1 MKRLAVFVS
10 GRGSNF
16 RTIHEH
22 ILNGEIIAQ
31 IVLIITD
38 KPECPAADYAR
49 EHGIEVIQYPGED
62 TGPDQLAKMLKQW
75 QVDMVL
81 LAGYLKLVPGNVV
94 QAYPRAMLNIHP
106 ALLPAFGGKGFYGH
120 HVHEAVIAS
129 GAKISGVTIHFV
141 DEEYDHGPIVAQVVV
156 PVRPDDTA
164 DTLAARV
171 LTHEHK
177 LYPKVVAAICRGE
190 IHWREDGIPYL
201 DPPIIL

>member
-31 IVLIITD
+31 IILIITD

-49 EHGIEVIQYPGED
+49 ENDIKVIQYPGEN
-62 TGPDQLAKMLKQW
+62 TGPEQLVDTLEQW
-75 QVDMVL
+75 QIDMVL
-81 LAGYLKLVPGNVV
+81 LAGYLKLVPSKVV

-106 ALLPAFGGKGFYGH
+106 ALLPAFGGKGYYGH
-120 HVHEAVIAS
+120 HVHDAVIAS

-164 DTLAARV
+164 DALAARV

-201 DPPIIL
+201 DPPVIL

>member
-22 ILNGEIIAQ
+22 ILNGEIIAE
-31 IVLIITD
+31 IVLIVTD
-38 KPECPAADYAR
+38 KPDCPAADHAS
-49 EHGIEVIQYPGED
+49 ENGIEVIQYPGED
-62 TGPDQLAKMLKQW
+62 IGPERLAETLKQR
-75 QVDMVL
+75 QIDMIL
-81 LAGYLKLVPGNVV
+81 LAGYLKLVPGQVV

-106 ALLPAFGGKGFYGH
+106 ALLPAFGGKGYYGH
-120 HVHEAVIAS
+120 HVHDAVIAS

-190 IHWREDGIPYL
+190 IHWREDGVPYL